1 MAAACRCRPRLPPNP
16 PTSSTPHAHTRPWD
30 SAAPCPP
37 HSPTSPAKSGR
48 HFPTSPP
55 PPSIGHC
62 RPNPTHPGSI
72 SPSRAYINPPRA
84 PLVRFPPSPELPI
97 ASLALPA
104 SPPRAAARRRPS
116 SRPPPP
122 LKPRPHAAVGPTGF
136 AALCRTSAST
146 SFSSSTA
153 GTTFPPRGQAT
164 TATHRLQPPAT
175 AALGAAVPRHHRHRH
190 RCADLYPGPYS
201 FSPIRLRNAAATFT
215 ISLRHHCRLQP
226 RRIASLVHLALRRRL
241 TQHRSH
247 RAQLGIHSVSLL
259 HPRSNAPTVNPR
271 RHCHLPPPAA
281 ACRRS
286 EPSPAVAPSSIS
298 FAATRGGPTF
308 ASRHREPT
316 GAPSSSR
323 AGCPAPQP
331 SITHRRSSPK
341 AARAVF
347 PRRRPRRLLPLAAM
361 ALGELSLHLPSFFP
375 SSPAPLPA
383 SRRRRRRS
391 SGVCRRRLVGLAD
404 EPASPFADVGRARG
418 PLPWSGSTF
427 ANV

>member
-361 ALGELSLHLPSFFP
+361 ALESVVLEDRGREE
-375 SSPAPLPA
+375 
-383 SRRRRRRS
+383 RS
-391 SGVCRRRLVGLAD
+391 SEG
-404 EPASPFADVGRARG
+404 
-418 PLPWSGSTF
+418 
-427 ANV
+427 